1 MAYTFY
7 EAGAPSRKNTQYY
20 SMLGSRGIWHNGWKA
35 VTTHPTISGWSHFT
49 EDTRELYH
57 TEEDRSE
64 VHNLA
69 ATQPTKLLELQAYWW
84 HEAGKYNG
92 LPLEDRTAAEVLGS
106 LRPQPA
112 PRRTRFT
119 YYPETTGVPE
129 GVAANTRNQS
139 YTITADVEIPEGG
152 GEGVLFA
159 QGSRFGGHTLYVK
172 KGRLHYVYNFV
183 GSLEQKISADAEIP
197 AGHCALSAAFS
208 KEGEEPEGHAY
219 GTLTLLING
228 RNVGEGRIKTQP
240 GKFGLGSGL
249 LVGRD
254 EGEAVTGGLPR
265 RAAVAVYRHA
275 PYRHRGRERS
285 TVPPPREGGGGDDG
299 PRMSGR
305 EPVDG
310 DEEEGT
316 TPCGMR
322 PEGSR
327 KPENTVQKCVKSSSR
342 SETTF
347 SSRANQ
353 ETVPPPSTEKRSVSA
368 SHSSSGTCRRTNSF
382 VSGRRRS
389 TSSIR

>member
-1 MAYTFY
+1 
-7 EAGAPSRKNTQYY
+7 
-20 SMLGSRGIWHNGWKA
+20 
-35 VTTHPTISGWSHFT
+35 
-49 EDTRELYH
+49 
-57 TEEDRSE
+57 
-64 VHNLA
+64 
-69 ATQPTKLLELQAYWW
+69 
-84 HEAGKYNG
+84 
-92 LPLEDRTAAEVLGS
+92 VLGS

-152 GEGVLFA
+152 AEGVLFA

-254 EGEAVTGGLPR
+254 EGEAVTGDYPGERPWRFTGTLHT
-265 RAAVAVYRHA
+265 VTVDVSGA
-275 PYRHRGRERS
+275 PYRHLAKEAEAMMARE
-285 TVPPPREGGGGDDG
+285 
-299 PRMSGR
+299 
-305 EPVDG
+305 
-310 DEEEGT
+310 
-316 TPCGMR
+316 
-322 PEGSR
+322 
-327 KPENTVQKCVKSSSR
+327 
-342 SETTF
+342 
-347 SSRANQ
+347 
-353 ETVPPPSTEKRSVSA
+353 
-368 SHSSSGTCRRTNSF
+368 
-382 VSGRRRS
+382 
-389 TSSIR
+389 